1 MINIRMNSKF
11 NRDRD
16 KAMEDMYQKFRKAEV
31 VKKELEEMEKSVEK
45 SGKNNTYQLL
55 LNRYNNTN
63 DTYLKDILRDE
74 LRLLDNTI
82 N

>member
-1 MINIRMNSKF
+1 MVNIRMNSKF

-16 KAMEDMYQKFRKAEV
+16 KTMEEMYQKFRKAEV
-31 VKKELEEMEKSVEK
+31 VKKELEEMQESVEK

-55 LNRYNNTN
+55 INRYNNTN
-63 DTYLKDILRDE
+63 DIYLKDILRDE
-74 LRLLDNTI
+74 LRLLDNI

>member
-11 NRDRD
+11 NRDREE
-16 KAMEDMYQKFRKAEV
+16 MMNSMYQKFRKAEV

-74 LRLLDNTI
+74 LRLLDN
-82 N
+82 NN

>member
-1 MINIRMNSKF
+1 MVNIRMNSKF
-11 NRDRD
+11 NRDREE
-16 KAMEDMYQKFRKAEV
+16 MMNSMYQKFRKAEV

-74 LRLLDNTI
+74 LRLLDN
-82 N
+82 NN